1 MQKPFSAE
9 QELKEK
15 MERLA
20 ALDALLN
27 MDEKGED
34 VVLDEE
40 PKVMPL
46 GEWMVEHLMPE
57 FMEENEITEERARE
71 LLADMVSEEEDE
83 IVCFSVELNGA
94 SLDDEE
100 MLKQMA
106 EYMDGDYYAIPISES
121 DYLIA
126 PKTEQDTVVYLQAVL
141 GRLGS
146 SILTSE
152 AVTTHAAYEYDS
164 SLQTM
169 KPFNHVGILQ
179 GLMAVGE
186 EKMTYHTETFREEAK
201 KEKKH

>member
-1 MQKPFSAE
+1 MDKELAEARTKLENVSHQLETAKIEVQKPFPAE

-83 IVCFSVELNGA
+83 IVCFSTELNGA

-141 GRLGS
+141 GGFFHTDIWRQLPHMPLMNM
-146 SILTSE
+146 IL
-152 AVTTHAAYEYDS
+152 
-164 SLQTM
+164 L
-169 KPFNHVGILQ
+169 
-179 GLMAVGE
+179 
-186 EKMTYHTETFREEAK
+186 FRP
-201 KEKKH
+201 